1 MQEIQFLNLQKI
13 NARFRSEIKKSVQ
26 RVIDSGW
33 YLQGKE
39 NESFENEYAHYIGT
53 KHCIG
58 VANGLDALTLILRA
72 YIAMGKM
79 QAGDE
84 VLVPANTFIATIL
97 AITENELHP
106 VFVEP
111 DINTYQIN
119 ENLIEKAITSR
130 TKALIIVHLYGQ
142 CAYTEKIGDIC
153 KKYQLKL
160 IEDNA
165 QAHGCVYTGYSTL
178 PPEKHKT
185 GSLGDAAGHSFY
197 PGKNLGALG
206 DAGAITTNDDSLAE
220 TVRALGNY
228 GSSEKYIFPY
238 KGRNSRLDEIQAAIL
253 RVKLR
258 HLETDLELRKQIA
271 AFYMDHI
278 QHPEIVLPQ
287 INNYDA
293 HVFHIFPIR
302 TKYREKLQNYLA
314 ENGIQTMIHYPVP
327 PHQQACYTEY
337 NQLSLPV
344 TEQIHRE
351 ELSLPLNP
359 VLTQREKEKIV
370 KVINQWECI

>member
-1 MQEIQFLNLQKI
+1 
-13 NARFRSEIKKSVQ
+13 
-26 RVIDSGW
+26 
-33 YLQGKE
+33 
-39 NESFENEYAHYIGT
+39 
-53 KHCIG
+53 
-58 VANGLDALTLILRA
+58 
-72 YIAMGKM
+72 
-79 QAGDE
+79 
-84 VLVPANTFIATIL
+84 LVPANTFIATIL

-258 HLETDLELRKQIA
+258 HLETDLELRKQTA

-287 INNYDA
+287 VNDRDA

-327 PHQQACYTEY
+327 PHKQACYKEY